1 MLAVRVTALALAAVL
16 TLGGAAWTGA
26 TAGPAV
32 EQPEIHAELCRVAA
46 VRSGME
52 LSVR

>member
-26 TAGPAV
+26 AAGPAV
-32 EQPEIHAELCRVAA
+32 ERPAIHAELCRVAA
-46 VRSGME
+46 ARSGME

>member
-26 TAGPAV
+26 AAGPAV
-32 EQPEIHAELCRVAA
+32 ARPEIHTEMCPEAVSARPAAEC
-46 VRSGME
+46 VR
-52 LSVR
+52 